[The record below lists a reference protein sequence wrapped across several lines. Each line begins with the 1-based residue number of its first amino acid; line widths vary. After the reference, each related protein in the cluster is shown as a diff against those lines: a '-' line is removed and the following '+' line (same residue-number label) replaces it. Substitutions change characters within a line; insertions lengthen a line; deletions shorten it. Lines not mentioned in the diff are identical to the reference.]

1 LIDQTDKHLREWVA
15 TIEDNVTVSLEAP
28 RDLTDSEADKDLRVI
43 WLYLIDLAEMTPHHE
58 SKKSNWRIFLR
69 YLVTVS
75 ATPPE
80 EAHRILG
87 KLLLAT
93 LESSEFEVEP
103 EPIPVSLWS
112 AFGIKPRPAFMLRVA
127 LNTKKVDRERK
138 SKPVLNLVANTPK

>member
-1 LIDQTDKHLREWVA
+1 LIDQTDKHLKEWVA
-15 TIEDNVTVSLEAP
+15 TIEDNITVSLEAP
-28 RDLTDSEADKDLRVI
+28 TDLKDKEQRVI
-43 WLYLIDLAEMTPHHE
+43 WLYLIDLAEMTPHQE

-80 EAHRILG
+80 EAHRLLG

-103 EPIPVSLWS
+103 EPIPVSLWT
-112 AFGIKPRPAFMLRVA
+112 AFGIIPRPAFMLRVP
-127 LNTKKVDRERK
+127 LNTQKLDRK
-138 SKPVLNLVANTPK
+138 SKPVLNLVAHTHQK